1 MFLNR
6 STARKSLVT
15 VVGTL
20 FFAVLSALSIA
31 RRIAQPLTDLSAAMG
46 RVREGDFEITAAPS
60 AHTNDEIGDL
70 ARSFDEMAEGLKE
83 RERLRGTLGRYVSE
97 NVAERILSEDDDLS
111 LRGEVRHVVVLFL
124 DVRGFT
130 TISEKLTPTEVVAL
144 LNEYFGVV
152 VDRVGAHGGTVNK
165 FIGDAAMCIW
175 GAPKFAEQAERS
187 AVLCALEIQSR
198 AAKLSAER
206 VRRGLTTVGLGIG
219 INAGE
224 AVAGN
229 LGAANRLEYTVIGD
243 AVNLAQRLES
253 QARAGEV
260 LVSQPVYDKVAAEVE
275 AAPREPVKL
284 KGKAKPVP
292 LWEIRRAKV
301 LATEAA

>member
-1 MFLNR
+1 VL
-6 STARKSLVT
+6 AA
-15 VVGTL
+15 TL
-20 FFAVLSALSIA
+20 FFAVMGALSIA

-60 AHTNDEIGDL
+60 ARTNDEIGDL
-70 ARSFDEMAEGLKE
+70 ARSFDEMALGLKE
-83 RERLRGTLGRYVSE
+83 RERLRGTLGRYVSGD
-97 NVAERILSEDDDLS
+97 VAERILSEDDDLS
-111 LRGEVRHVVVLFL
+111 LRGEVRHVAVLFL

-144 LNEYFGVV
+144 LNEYFDVV
-152 VDRVGAHGGTVNK
+152 VDRVAAHGGTVNK

-175 GAPKFAEQAERS
+175 GAPKPALEAERS
-187 AVLCALEIQSR
+187 AVFCALEIQAR
-198 AAKLSAER
+198 ARQLSAER
-206 VRRGLTTVGLGIG
+206 TRRGLTTVGFGIG

-229 LGAANRLEYTVIGD
+229 LGAAKRLEYTVIGD

-260 LVSQPVYDKVAAEVE
+260 LVSQPVYVKVAAEVE
-275 AAPREPVKL
+275 AAPRDPVKL
-284 KGKAKPVP
+284 KGKSKPVP
-292 LWEIRRAKV
+292 LWEIRRAKAA
-301 LATEAA
+301 ATEAA